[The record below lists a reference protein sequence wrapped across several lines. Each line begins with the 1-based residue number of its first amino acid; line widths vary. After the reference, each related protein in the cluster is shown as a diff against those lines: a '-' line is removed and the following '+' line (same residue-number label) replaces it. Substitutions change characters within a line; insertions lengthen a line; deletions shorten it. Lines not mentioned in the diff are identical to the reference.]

1 MFKKPF
7 LQGLLLY
14 VLTLPAQAAIVVSVN
29 TNTQQVSTDDIVD
42 FTIDISGLDGNLAL
56 GSYELSIGFDP
67 ALLQFNS
74 AAFGD
79 PLLGDQLD
87 LAGLGLNVPS
97 ALAGVDS
104 VNLIEFSLDDPATL
118 TAQQADFF
126 RLATLSFLALAEGN
140 GLLTVSAN
148 SLSDADANALFAD
161 TQNAPLT
168 IANAVNT
175 VPEPSEIAL
184 IALSGLG
191 FLLVRKYKH
200 LKTILQS

>member
-1 MFKKPF
+1 MSCHCR
-7 LQGLLLY
+7 LRRLSWL
-14 VLTLPAQAAIVVSVN
+14 VLTTDTPQVN
-29 TNTQQVSTDDIVD
+29 TGDTVS
-42 FTIDISGLDGNLAL
+42 FTIDISGLDGSLAL
-56 GSYELSIGFDP
+56 GSYDLSVGFDA

-74 AAFGD
+74 AVFGD
-79 PLLGDQLD
+79 PLLGNQLD
-87 LAGLGLNVPS
+87 LAGLGLNAPS

-104 VNLIEFSLDDPATL
+104 VNLIEFSLDDSAAL
-118 TAQQADFF
+118 TAQQADHF

-140 GLLTVSAN
+140 GLMTMTAN

-161 TQNAPLT
+161 TQNTSVT

-191 FLLVRKYKH
+191 FLLVQKCKH
-200 LKTILQS
+200 LKTIFQS